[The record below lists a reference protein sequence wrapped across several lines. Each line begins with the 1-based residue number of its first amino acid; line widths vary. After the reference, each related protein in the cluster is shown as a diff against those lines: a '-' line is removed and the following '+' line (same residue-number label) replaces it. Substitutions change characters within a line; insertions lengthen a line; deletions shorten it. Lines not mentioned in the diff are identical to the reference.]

1 MSQEKDM
8 ELLRHIYGQW
18 SEGRYW
24 DTSYYDPEIEFV
36 ISDGFPD
43 TGTFRGIDEM
53 GAGFRNWMA
62 SWRDMRFQLEKLQ
75 PVRERI
81 LAIYHLT
88 GVGKASGIEAELHGG
103 HIWTIRDGLAVRL
116 EVYPDRPATFEA
128 AGIED
133 PDSPT

>member
-1 MSQEKDM
+1 VPTDTDM

-43 TGTFRGIDEM
+43 TGTYKGIDGM
-53 GAGFRNWMA
+53 GAGFKNWMA
-62 SWRDMRFQLEKLQ
+62 SWRDMRFQLEGLH
-75 PVRERI
+75 PVGERI

-88 GVGKASGIEAELHGG
+88 GVGKVSGIEAELHGG
-103 HIWTIRDGLAVRL
+103 HIWTIRNGLAVRL

-133 PDSPT
+133 PEAA